1 MTIVALPSDGSPHSI
16 AAARRLVTPGL
27 FERPLQVHLIH
38 AFPELT
44 GRPQAYFSRTQMDQW
59 ASEAA
64 EEAFIPMRPILREA
78 QCTVTEHCRVGE
90 AAPQIL
96 EVVRACNADLI
107 VMGTHGRGAFLAAI
121 LGSVAARVLSAA
133 PVPVLLVATHLYQ
146 DQHA

>member
-1 MTIVALPSDGSPHSI
+1 MTIVVLPSDGSPHSI
-16 AAARRLVTPGL
+16 AAAQRLVFPGL
-27 FERPLQVHLIH
+27 FEGPLHVHLIH

-44 GRPQAYFSRTQMDQW
+44 GRPQAYFSRTQMEQW
-59 ASEAA
+59 ANEAA
-64 EEAFIPMRPILREA
+64 EDAFSAIRPILRAA
-78 QCTVTEHCRVGE
+78 QCAVTEHCRVGE

-121 LGSVAARVLSAA
+121 MGSVAARVLSTA
-133 PVPVLLVATHLYQ
+133 PVPVLLVASHLFH